1 MDALMIFDQAG
12 IGSNNGEV
20 SYICPSEKTFWFV
33 FCLEMRACNAATR
46 YCFALSRLER

>member
-20 SYICPSEKTFWFV
+20 FYICPSEKTFWFV
-33 FCLEMRACNAATR
+33 FASFSCWYSIPYAEDQ
-46 YCFALSRLER
+46 E